1 MVSYNHYLMIMI
13 HLRGGLRLHSLS
25 TLFLLLRRVA
35 RSRIDLIPHLINKDK
50 PTWIIPIISRVIPRK
65 FSKNSKKNS
74 IESRYVKII
83 LVNIYG
89 PSDRLVLVNG
99 ISLALVKV
107 CFRVGVQA
115 AWQKVKIKLNYA

>member
-1 MVSYNHYLMIMI
+1 MVSDFT
-13 HLRGGLRLHSLS
+13 LS
-25 TLFLLLRRVA
+25 QPFFLLLRRVA

-65 FSKNSKKNS
+65 FSKNS
-74 IESRYVKII
+74 IETRHVKII